1 MVWMTK
7 YDTTPSVGLRGRG
20 GNWGDDDTPAI
31 EFAQHPR
38 TYSLNQVEQ
47 IRRTLS
53 KFANLLWLDR
63 RHCCATA
70 LSPGPSPKREGS
82 QNCPGAR
89 PDGSRTSPLKGREPV
104 SRQRFA

>member
-47 IRRTLS
+47 IRRT
-53 KFANLLWLDR
+53 
-63 RHCCATA
+63 
-70 LSPGPSPKREGS
+70 
-82 QNCPGAR
+82 
-89 PDGSRTSPLKGREPV
+89 
-104 SRQRFA
+104 